1 MGENGTVKRR
11 LDKEKLFLSVGVG
24 IGLALIVTG
33 FRSASTGR
41 EAQRIPD
48 VIESLSP
55 GPGDQVLL
63 QSQVF
68 VDFVE
73 GYEAELVIDGVVLE
87 TTRLDQLSSSGA
99 QPRPGA
105 QVEIPPTAI
114 YDPGNFTISYLPQS
128 GGVIETFAQG
138 KHTATVRFWKIVDG
152 PTKARQFTWEFE
164 TN

>member
-1 MGENGTVKRR
+1 MKRR
-11 LDKEKLFLSVGVG
+11 LDKEKLFLSAGIGV
-24 IGLALIVTG
+24 GLALIVMG
-33 FRSASTGR
+33 FNSASTGR

-55 GPGDQVLL
+55 GPGDQVLV

-68 VDFVE
+68 VDFAE
-73 GYEAELVIDGVVLE
+73 GYEARLIIDGIELE
-87 TTRLDQLSSSGA
+87 TTRIDQLSSSGA
-99 QPRPGA
+99 QPKPGA

-128 GGVIETFAQG
+128 GGAIETFAQG
-138 KHTATVRFWKIVDG
+138 KHTATVRYWKIADG
-152 PTKARQFTWEFE
+152 PSKARQFTWEFE